1 MSTIFAKTAAGPARA
16 LPLPVRLRASSDGEK
31 EKSMNKINGYTEEEA
46 TGLIEYIYS
55 GKNAGKT
62 LSYLFETYGEEHNR
76 AKGSVRNYYYAFL
89 KKRGD
94 ARVQRILEG
103 KNLSAGEIRPF
114 TEEETDEMLR
124 KVLTEKSKGMSVRR
138 AIRNVSNG
146 DEKLMLRMQ
155 NKYRNLLKKQPERV
169 RRAAQEAGV
178 TEEKTFLQRKLE
190 REIDALYERI
200 AADLRAENARLRCEL
215 EKLRKENGE

>member
-1 MSTIFAKTAAGPARA
+1 
-16 LPLPVRLRASSDGEK
+16 
-31 EKSMNKINGYTEEEA
+31 MNKINGYTEEEA
-46 TGLIEYIYS
+46 TGLIEYIYT

-62 LSYLFETYGEEHNR
+62 LSYLFETYGRAHNR

-94 ARVQRILEG
+94 ERVKRILEG
-103 KNLSAGEIRPF
+103 KDLRAGEIRPF

-124 KVLTEKSKGMSVRR
+124 KVLTEKSKGMSVRK
-138 AIRNVSNG
+138 AIRNLSEG

-155 NKYRNLLKKQPERV
+155 NKYRNLVKKQPERV
-169 RRAAQEAGV
+169 QRVAREAGLP
-178 TEEKTFLQRKLE
+178 EEKTFLQRRLE

-200 AADLRAENARLRCEL
+200 ASDLKEENRLLREEL
-215 EKLRKENGE
+215 EKLRSGGTPAGEE